1 VKKFLNKDQA
11 AGLFLIALGVI
22 YYKLASRLPRSL
34 ISDRVGA
41 EGFPKLLALALIIFS
56 VILILQSFIRKLGRT
71 APETEESSPK
81 SWRTF
86 AHAGGMLS
94 LGFGYLLIVSR
105 VGYLLSIA
113 LLLAAALRYQ
123 KEPLSSRVLLTALLG
138 GVFFWAFFVYALRTP
153 MPGGMWSALLGGK

>member
-1 VKKFLNKDQA
+1 MKKLLDKDQA
-11 AGLFLIALGVI
+11 AGVFLIALGVM
-22 YYKLASRLPRSL
+22 YYRLASDLPRSL

-41 EGFPKLLALALIIFS
+41 EGFPKLLASALILFS
-56 VILILQSFIRKLGRT
+56 AVLIVQSIVRKLAQAAHER
-71 APETEESSPK
+71 EEISNRN
-81 SWRTF
+81 WRTF
-86 AHAGGMLS
+86 AHAGGMLG

-123 KEPLSSRVLLTALLG
+123 KEPLSTRVLLTALLG

-153 MPGGMWSALLGGK
+153 MPAGLWSALPGGR